1 MLANKLIELSA
12 MPLTLTSL
20 SIQFQ
25 AELQKMRV
33 EMAAM
38 KRDAEHYSRQ
48 VRNLFLFDQEIE
60 YNIYLIKYTWVCLLM
75 YAPLFSILF

>member
-1 MLANKLIELSA
+1 
-12 MPLTLTSL
+12 
-20 SIQFQ
+20 
-25 AELQKMRV
+25 MRV

-60 YNIYLIKYTWVCLLM
+60 YIFWSNMLHCLE
-75 YAPLFSILF
+75 YYCG

>member
-1 MLANKLIELSA
+1 MT
-12 MPLTLTSL
+12 LTLSFL
-20 SIQFQ
+20 SSQCQ

-60 YNIYLIKYTWVCLLM
+60 YTLLIKYTWVCLLM
-75 YAPLFSILF
+75 SAPLFSILL

>member
-1 MLANKLIELSA
+1 MLSKYPMLL
-12 MPLTLTSL
+12 LFYL
-20 SIQFQ
+20 Q

-48 VRNLFLFDQEIE
+48 VVRLYFIFP
-60 YNIYLIKYTWVCLLM
+60 YLHYVKL
-75 YAPLFSILF
+75 